1 MIQRLLDA
9 LGRKVRSRAA
19 IVHHAYVGLV
29 FRRLRQDHTP
39 TADEIEHA
47 MRVIDSGQ
55 LDAMMQHAVPPSQPA
70 EPAEPAEPERYANV
84 KPFDHEEWK
93 ERHARK

>member
-1 MIQRLLDA
+1 MLFQRLLDA
-9 LGRKVRSRAA
+9 LGRKFRRGAV
-19 IVHHAYVGLV
+19 IVHQAFVGLA

-39 TADEIEHA
+39 TADDIEHA

-55 LDAMMQHAVPPSQPA
+55 LDSMMQDAVPPLQ
-70 EPAEPAEPERYANV
+70 PAEPERYANV